1 MGKFFENLNLV
12 LIAGLALAVLI
23 ALFPDSG
30 YSLAPGA
37 GDVSPA
43 FRS

>member
-12 LIAGLALAVLI
+12 LLVGLALAVLI

-30 YSLAPGA
+30 YRAA
-37 GDVSPA
+37 A
-43 FRS
+43 RATC